1 MFPSGLDTEHGLMTA
16 LWMQANGA
24 MEHQNRDVL
33 KRLCIA
39 QANGQKW
46 RVFFFTYL
54 LVYSFTLHPVTVD
67 PPGKLMLSRPVC
79 LQV

>member
-1 MFPSGLDTEHGLMTA
+1 MTA

-39 QANGQKW
+39 QANGENW
-46 RVFFFTYL
+46 RVAFVNIPAGLQLYTASS
-54 LVYSFTLHPVTVD
+54 YS
-67 PPGKLMLSRPVC
+67 
-79 LQV
+79 